1 MNVKPILFLLFSI
14 IALLSSCKPT
24 VQHLPYLGSNK
35 IVDGEEVRH
44 QIRSFN
50 YIDQDSV
57 AFNAD
62 VLNGNIYLADFFFTS
77 CPSICPRVMKNMLRV
92 QEKYK
97 DILNFKLVSFSLDP
111 KRDTPARMK
120 KYAENIGADL
130 SMWHF
135 VHGPK
140 DSIMA
145 IANED
150 YYVPAFE
157 DPDAPGGFDHSGKL
171 LLIDGNGH
179 LRGFAEGT
187 EDEDVTE
194 FFNTIDALLA
204 KSK

>member
-1 MNVKPILFLLFSI
+1 MTLQLRLLLTIST
-14 IALLSSCKPT
+14 IALLYSCKPA
-24 VQHLPYLGSNK
+24 VQDLPYLGRNK
-35 IVDGEEVRH
+35 IVDGQEVRH

-50 YIDQDSV
+50 FIDQDSIP
-57 AFNAD
+57 FNAE
-62 VLNGNIYLADFFFTS
+62 VLKGQVYLADFFFTS

-97 DILNFKLVSFSLDP
+97 GTPNFKLVSFSLDP

-140 DSIMA
+140 DSIMT

-187 EDEDVTE
+187 EDEDVIA
-194 FFNTIDALLA
+194 FFDTIDALLTQ
-204 KSK
+204 SK

>member
-1 MNVKPILFLLFSI
+1 MQRLIYILSSIVLLI
-14 IALLSSCKPT
+14 VSCKPSA
-24 VQHLPYLGSNK
+24 VELPYLGRPQVVN
-35 IVDGEEVRH
+35 GEEIKH
-44 QIRSFN
+44 KIRDFD
-50 YIDQDSV
+50 YIDQDST
-57 AFNAD
+57 AFNEE
-62 VLNGNIYLADFFFTS
+62 VLDGQVYLADFFFTS

-97 DILNFKLVSFSLDP
+97 GTPNFKLVSFSLDP
-111 KRDTPARMK
+111 KRDTPARLK

-130 SMWHF
+130 SMWSF

-157 DPDAPGGFDHSGKL
+157 DKDAPGGFDHSGKL
-171 LLIDGNGH
+171 LLVDGDGH

-194 FFNTIDALLA
+194 FFATIDALLA
-204 KSK
+204 QSK